1 MAIYIALGS
10 FTDQGIRGVKETTLR
25 AAGAKEVAGRFGV
38 TMKEIYWTIGQHD
51 IVAIL
56 EATDDA
62 AVSAF
67 GLSLAAQGNVRFQTL
82 RGFSA
87 AEMGQILAKVP

>member
-1 MAIYIALGS
+1 MGTYIVLGS
-10 FTDQGIRGVKETTLR
+10 FTDQGIRGVKQTTQR
-25 AAGAKEVAGRFGV
+25 AAAAKEVAGRFGV

-51 IVAIL
+51 LVAIL
-56 EATDDA
+56 EASDDA

-82 RGFSA
+82 RAFSA
-87 AEMGQILAKVP
+87 AEMGQILANVP